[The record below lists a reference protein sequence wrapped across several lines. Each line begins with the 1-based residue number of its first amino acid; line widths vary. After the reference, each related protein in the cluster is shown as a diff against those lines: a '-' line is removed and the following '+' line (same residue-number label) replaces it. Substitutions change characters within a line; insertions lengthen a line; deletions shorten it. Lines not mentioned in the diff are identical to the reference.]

1 MEKAN
6 DYDQWAAER
15 QKRLISGENLPHAY
29 VEKPAMR
36 NLLPNLKGKRVL
48 LLGCGTGE
56 ESQLLAEFGAS
67 DMTGIDLSKESIRLA
82 SQTYPDIRF
91 EVGDMHR
98 LDFQAESF
106 DFIYSSLTIHYSDK
120 PKEVYQELHR
130 VLRPGG
136 SLQFSVGHPM
146 RWASERLE
154 IEGVSSKIMGYS
166 EDVKHPRLYGTYST
180 FAQHEET
187 FFAKAGG
194 TTQSGEVLSFWVGP
208 PSMHFG
214 LLREAG
220 FNVESFVE
228 SQTIEACKDVD
239 AYYYE
244 RNHEF
249 PQFCIFSARKL

>member
-1 MEKAN
+1 MKKTN
-6 DYDQWAAER
+6 DYDQWAAAR
-15 QKRLISGENLPHAY
+15 QKELRAGEKLPHRY

-36 NLLPNLKGKRVL
+36 KLLPRLEGKKVL

-56 ESQLLAEFGAS
+56 ESQLLTEFGAS

-82 SQTYPDIRF
+82 RQTYPDIHF
-91 EVGDMHR
+91 EVGDMHH
-98 LDFQAESF
+98 LDFEDESF

-120 PKEVYQELHR
+120 PGEVYQELCR
-130 VLRPGG
+130 ILRPGG

-146 RWASERLE
+146 RWASEHLE
-154 IEGVSSKIMGYS
+154 IEGVPSKIMGYS
-166 EDVKHPRLYGTYST
+166 EDPQHPRLYGTYAT
-180 FAQHEET
+180 FAQHQESV
-187 FFAKAGG
+187 FAKAGG
-194 TTQSGEVLSFWVGP
+194 TEKNGEVLSFWIGP

-220 FNVESFVE
+220 FIVESFVE
-228 SQTIEACKDVD
+228 SQTIEECKEVD

-249 PQFCIFSARKL
+249 PQFCIFSARK